1 MLRASFWEACV
12 VVVVAVDVV
21 LLAEVEVDVVLLAEV
36 DEEVLDVALDRVVAV
51 LGGEVVEVVAKGGVA
66 VEFAL

>member
-21 LLAEVEVDVVLLAEV
+21 LLEEVA
-36 DEEVLDVALDRVVAV
+36 EEVLDVALGRVVAV

>member
-12 VVVVAVDVV
+12 VVVVA
-21 LLAEVEVDVVLLAEV
+21 VDVVLLAEV